1 MEILSGWTIY
11 AFTRIPALT
20 ALCATA
26 AEATGVALVILSIM
40 AIFCLLGFI
49 LSDNAENLPAFLTE
63 NPIARGLKRTGK
75 FLLVAFIV
83 LHVAVAAI
91 PTQKEVAAIYIIP
104 KVVNNEMV
112 QKATINTGQGVINLT
127 ELFREWTVDVGK
139 SITGNNV
146 KEAAEP
152 VKVIKEVTKEVKEE
166 STSTT
171 GSDIKETAKEI
182 AKEVTKEV
190 KGVSKNITG
199 QDVKEAAEAVK
210 EAAKVV
216 KEVTKN

>member
-26 AEATGVALVILSIM
+26 ASATGVALVIFSIM

-49 LSDNAENLPAFLTE
+49 LSDNAENLPVFLTE

-75 FLLVAFIV
+75 FLLIAFVV
-83 LHVAVAAI
+83 LHIAVAAI

-139 SITGNNV
+139 SITGGNV

-152 VKVIKEVTKEVKEE
+152 VKAVKEVTKEE

-182 AKEVTKEV
+182 AKEV
-190 KGVSKNITG
+190 KGAGKNITG
-199 QDVKEAAEAVK
+199 QEVKEAAEAVK